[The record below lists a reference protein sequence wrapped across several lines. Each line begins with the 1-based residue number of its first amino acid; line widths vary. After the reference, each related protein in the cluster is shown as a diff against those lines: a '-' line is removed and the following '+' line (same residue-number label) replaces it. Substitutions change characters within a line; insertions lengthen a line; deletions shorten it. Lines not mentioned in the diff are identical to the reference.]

1 MIQTLTSKIM
11 SILPV
16 FDNHGFLLSAVCL
29 IQSIPIFSETGKFSL
44 GLPNPLNVTIQFSF
58 LLQMYLIALFLGKIF
73 NCISH
78 CWKWKGSFLW
88 LSIFFLRKINCR
100 VSAILTMWTCSRLST
115 ILIAHLYTCQRERNT
130 AAISTGLPLRRSA
143 Y

>member
-1 MIQTLTSKIM
+1 M

-58 LLQMYLIALFLGKIF
+58 LLQMYLIALFLGLFVNFRYLYKQ
-73 NCISH
+73 
-78 CWKWKGSFLW
+78 
-88 LSIFFLRKINCR
+88 RKQ
-100 VSAILTMWTCSRLST
+100 
-115 ILIAHLYTCQRERNT
+115 HLGPKKRKMK
-130 AAISTGLPLRRSA
+130 
-143 Y
+143 

>member
-1 MIQTLTSKIM
+1 M

-78 CWKWKGSFLW
+78 CWKWKGSFPLIKY
-88 LSIFFLRKINCR
+88 IFPKKDK
-100 VSAILTMWTCSRLST
+100 
-115 ILIAHLYTCQRERNT
+115 
-130 AAISTGLPLRRSA
+130 
-143 Y
+143 